1 MRQRVTIKDVAAAA
15 GVSVATVSKVIN
27 SRYGV
32 AMSTSSRVQAVIDEL
47 GYESSLVARGMRSQR
62 TNVIGILV
70 AEFEPFSAEILK
82 GAAEALDDTDY
93 ALLAYT
99 GARKTRGAGWERRY
113 LSQLSGTL
121 IDGALMVTPTVVDA
135 NPGVPVVSIDPHAG
149 PAGLPT
155 VESDN
160 LTGAVTAVAHLLSL
174 GHTRIGFIAGR
185 PDLQSSARRESGYR
199 QALTEAGLA
208 VDPDLVRVGDY
219 RRGSAHDLAAELLAL
234 PDPPTAIFA
243 ANDLSALGVLELAHE
258 RGIDV
263 PGDLSVVGFDDI
275 PEAASATPPLT
286 TVRQPIREMGA
297 AGARM
302 LISLMHDHPQAD
314 THVLLPISLVTRA
327 STAPPRSVS

>member
-1 MRQRVTIKDVAAAA
+1 MRQRVTIKDVAMAA

-27 SRYGV
+27 ARDGI
-32 AMSTSSRVQAVIDEL
+32 ATSTTSRVQAVIDDL
-47 GYESSLVARGMRSQR
+47 GYQSSLVARGMRSRR
-62 TNVIGILV
+62 TNVIGVIV

-99 GARKTRGAGWERRY
+99 GARKSRGAGWERRY

-135 NPGVPVVSIDPHAG
+135 DPGVPVVSIDPHTG

-160 LTGAVTAVAHLLSL
+160 LAGAVIAVEHLVAL

-185 PDLQSSARRESGYR
+185 PDLQSSALREQGYR
-199 QALTEAGLA
+199 QALAEAGLPI
-208 VDPDLVRVGDY
+208 DPDLLRVGDY
-219 RRGSAHDLAAELLAL
+219 RRESARDLAAELLAL
-234 PDPPTAIFA
+234 AHPPTAIFA
-243 ANDLSALGVLELAHE
+243 ANDLSALGVIELAGE
-258 RGIDV
+258 RGLDV
-263 PGDLSVVGFDDI
+263 PGDLSVAGFDDI
-275 PEAASATPPLT
+275 PEAASASPPLT

-297 AGARM
+297 AGVRM
-302 LISLMHDHPQAD
+302 LLELMAD
-314 THVLLPISLVTRA
+314 RPVAHTHLQLPVSLVPRA
-327 STAPPRSVS
+327 STAPPRT